1 MNISKLK
8 KQASLFLLC
17 SAISILSFVLYLF
30 SYYCTIDLTQI
41 TPSSLL
47 LSIPALMFTVCGVFH
62 AFMLLLSMKK
72 GDSPFIA
79 PNVRHLNW
87 IGWLFVAY
95 EPVNYICQTISN
107 RFFPVILPSG
117 IRMTT
122 TYTYGGLFLVC
133 GFVILTLSTVF
144 RYGMELQ
151 QLSDETL

>member
-1 MNISKLK
+1 MNITKLK
-8 KQASLFLLC
+8 KQAGFFLLC
-17 SAISILSFVLYLF
+17 SAISVLGFVLYMISYLISIDPFQVAPANLLF
-30 SYYCTIDLTQI
+30 SL
-41 TPSSLL
+41 
-47 LSIPALMFTVCGVFH
+47 PALIFTVCGVFH

-79 PNVRHLNW
+79 PNIRHLNW

-95 EPVNYICQTISN
+95 EPANYICQAISN
-107 RFFPVILPSG
+107 RFFPVVLQNG
-117 IRMTT
+117 ITMTT

-133 GFVILTLSTVF
+133 GCVLLTLSTVF

>member
-8 KQASLFLLC
+8 TQAGLFLLC
-17 SAISILSFVLYLF
+17 SAISILSFVIYMI
-30 SYYCTIDLTQI
+30 SYFISVDLSQV
-41 TPSSLL
+41 TPASLL
-47 LSIPALMFTVCGVFH
+47 LSLPAIILTVCGVFH
-62 AFMLLLSMKK
+62 AFMLLLSMRK

-79 PNVRHLNW
+79 PNIRHLDW

-107 RFFPVILPSG
+107 RFFPVVLPNG
-117 IRMTT
+117 ITMTT

-133 GFVILTLSTVF
+133 GCVLLTLSTVF

-151 QLSDETL
+151 KLSDETL